1 MSARRIDSLV
11 WILIY
16 GGMFG
21 GGLGYALWR
30 SGEAHGATVMALGAA
45 AAIAGIV
52 LVVVR
57 SRMADPSP
65 DSRPAAA
72 PAATRNEETP

>member
-1 MSARRIDSLV
+1 MAARRIDSLA

-30 SGEAHGATVMALGAA
+30 SGEVHGATVMAFGAA
-45 AAIAGIV
+45 ASIAGIV
-52 LVVVR
+52 LIVVR
-57 SRMADPSP
+57 SRMTDPTP
-65 DSRPAAA
+65 ASRPAAA
-72 PAATRNEETP
+72 PAAPPEETP